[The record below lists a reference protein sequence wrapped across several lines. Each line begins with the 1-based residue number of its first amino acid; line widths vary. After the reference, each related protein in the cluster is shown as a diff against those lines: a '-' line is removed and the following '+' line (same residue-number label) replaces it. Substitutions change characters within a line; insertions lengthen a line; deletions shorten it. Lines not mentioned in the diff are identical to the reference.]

1 MVRILSWIIMIPLA
15 AGVVAFTVSNRGM
28 VRLDLWPTPY
38 NLEVPVFAA
47 VLAAAV
53 IGFLSGA
60 VVSFVAAGRRRA
72 RNRQLARMLENSK
85 REEAYL
91 REQIKKLETPAQV
104 SDVPLLSKR
113 DAA

>member
-1 MVRILSWIIMIPLA
+1 MIPLA

-28 VRLDLWPTPY
+28 VKLDLWPTPY
-38 NLEVPVFAA
+38 NLEIPVFAA

-53 IGFLSGA
+53 FGFLAGA
-60 VVSFVAAGRRRA
+60 LVSFIAAGRRRA
-72 RNRQLARMLENSK
+72 RNRQLMRMLENSK

-91 REQIKKLETPAQV
+91 REQIKKLEATEQASV
-104 SDVPLLSKR
+104 VPLLTKK